1 MKKYPGLYIIA
12 AYFLINGFGG
22 FYQLIPFIMEGNYF
36 NEAIYSPLI
45 INIGFLVA
53 GIGLVWR
60 KGWGRNFALIFN
72 GISVILGLQ
81 HLLIYFLGGESD
93 IRSIVKGLADFL
105 IAGLIYFYLFKTK
118 IKALFGES
126 PVSWFILGMVLFF
139 YSQNQRVGNMV
150 IDTFWVVIM
159 IVSFAITGFGARQ
172 LRNRVP
178 QDPIFMNKNI

>member
-45 INIGFLVA
+45 FNTGFLVA
-53 GIGLVWR
+53 GIGLICQ
-60 KGWGRNFALIFN
+60 KGWGRNFALVFN

-81 HLLIYFLGGESD
+81 HLLIYFFGNAPD
-93 IRSIVKGLADFL
+93 IRPLVKALADFL
-105 IAGLIYFYLFKTK
+105 IAGLIYFYLFKPK

-126 PVSWFILGMVLFF
+126 PVSWFILGLILFF
-139 YSQNQRVGNMV
+139 YSREQHVGNMI
-150 IDTFWVVIM
+150 IDTFWAVIM
-159 IVSFAITGFGARQ
+159 IVSFAITGFGAKQ
-172 LRNRVP
+172 LRKRVP
-178 QDPIFMNKNI
+178 QDPIYMNKNL